1 MRSHIPLWAE
11 DVWRPSQDK
20 LLAVAATIAMDLRL
34 KRTPGLYLT
43 GFMGSGKT
51 TVGRLLADELG
62 WQFVD
67 IDAEIEREQQKTI
80 ASIFAEH
87 GEPVFREME
96 SRAIRSRV
104 AAIEAGEPSVVAL
117 GGGAVTVEPNW
128 ELIERNGITI
138 WLDCPLE
145 RIHNRIVG
153 NGERP
158 LARDKV
164 QFERLFEV
172 RRPLYARAHF
182 SIQAESDDPLE
193 VVRSILVLPIF

>member
-1 MRSHIPLWAE
+1 MH
-11 DVWRPSQDK
+11 
-20 LLAVAATIAMDLRL
+20 LRL

-51 TVGRLLADELG
+51 TVGWLLARELG

-87 GEPVFREME
+87 GEAVFREIE
-96 SRAIRSRV
+96 SGVIRSRI

-117 GGGAVTVEPNW
+117 GGGAVTVEHNW

-145 RIHNRIVG
+145 RIRGRIPA
-153 NGERP
+153 NGDRP
-158 LARDKV
+158 LAQDKA

-182 SIQAESDDPLE
+182 AIPAGSDDPAE
-193 VVRSILVLPIF
+193 IVRSILDLPIFT